1 MGFWE
6 LGDAVDV
13 GEGYRELEY
22 GEIVPEGAET
32 NMEKKWDPVD
42 GAVGTIYEKAR
53 KGRAHFHFPIRVQ
66 GAPIEPVESK
76 GLCGKID
83 PGEGYRLLEEGDLF
97 PHGYEYLSTYN
108 GEWELGELV
117 GNRYRAKTHG
127 TCRAKMPTHK
137 GLSKEA
143 AHNMLDDWKSEANP
157 DHSVDSG
164 PCYKAIK
171 PTTAAERVDSRIQE
185 LAKAIEGLPK
195 DPKTKYHRPMYPA
208 WNDPQVHTDTNGHKY
223 LNVDVYSVLAAF
235 DPGHEVAHAVK
246 KLLAA
251 GTRDKGSKIQ
261 DYREAIISIEAA
273 IYRAKIEGGAG

>member
-1 MGFWE
+1 MRLWKF
-6 LGDAVDV
+6 GDPVDF
-13 GEGYRELEY
+13 GEGYRELED
-22 GEIVPEGAET
+22 GEIVPKGAET
-32 NMEKKWDPVD
+32 FMGKKWVPVD
-42 GAVGTIYEKAR
+42 GAVGASYKRAR
-53 KGRAHFHFPIRVQ
+53 KGRARYHFPIRVN
-66 GAPIEPVESK
+66 
-76 GLCGKID
+76 LN
-83 PGEGYRLLEEGDLF
+83 PGDGYRLLEEGDLF

-127 TCRAKMPTHK
+127 TCRAKMPAHK

-143 AHNMLDDWKSEANP
+143 SHSMLDELVVEQAATYARGAVVMSTKE
-157 DHSVDSG
+157 
-164 PCYKAIK
+164 
-171 PTTAAERVDSRIQE
+171 TTESPNWTARMEISTD
-185 LAKAIEGLPK
+185 LPK

-208 WNDPQVHTDTNGHKY
+208 WNDTEVHTDANGHKY

-251 GTRDKGSKIQ
+251 GTRDKGPKIQ

-273 IYRAKIEGGAG
+273 IYRAEIEGGAG